1 MLFRS
6 VMLPMKAAIEVPTGR
21 IVPEAV
27 DDDRDTEWSADSA
40 GTGIVVSSEDSAQ
53 LRDVLIS
60 HEDSSGTDVVIYGV
74 NASDFT
80 ASQFNADDLAVL
92 GSGTLSRGRT
102 AIELDEEPT
111 SYDSVIIWVTDI
123 PKGKKANVTE
133 VELTGVIT
141 GAASTDDPEEA
152 IGEE

>member
-1 MLFRS
+1 
-6 VMLPMKAAIEVPTGR
+6 LPTSGR
-21 IVPEAV
+21 IGPEAV

-123 PKGKKANVTE
+123 PK
-133 VELTGVIT
+133 
-141 GAASTDDPEEA
+141 
-152 IGEE
+152 